1 VYSEEG
7 HRSDL
12 RMEHLRYKNRLRE
25 LGLFSLEKRRLQ
37 GDLRATFQYLKG
49 RYRKETEIL
58 AESVVTGQWVTVLNW
73 KRVDL
78 D

>member
-1 VYSEEG
+1 MIQRVERFLCE
-7 HRSDL
+7 D
-12 RMEHLRYKNRLRE
+12 RLRR
-25 LGLFSLEKRRLQ
+25 LGLFNLEKRRLQ

-58 AESVVTGQWVTVLNW
+58 AESVVVEEGEMTSSS

-78 D
+78 GWI